1 MARPAAAVTTLL
13 AVVVLVSVAA
23 SLPAAVV
30 GDARFVARTCKRTNH
45 TECVKMLSADRRSAR
60 ATTVRQLAGIAVDI
74 AAATVKSSAAA
85 VYGKFLENHGQA
97 LELTLLECWWM
108 YDLAA
113 GEAQAAVDAYSS
125 GGRGAYLDVVRHQL
139 TGYYAGIMCDNMIVR
154 RASVSPVADIDRTT
168 ATHCNIAVDLIGL
181 LY

>member
-1 MARPAAAVTTLL
+1 MARPAAAVTVLL

-23 SLPAAVV
+23 SLPSAVV
-30 GDARFVARTCKRTNH
+30 GDARFVDRTCKRTNH

-60 ATTVRQLAGIAVDI
+60 ATTVHQLAGIAVDI

-85 VYGKFLENHGQA
+85 VYGKFLENHGQV

-113 GEAQAAVDAYSS
+113 GEAQAAVDPYSS
-125 GGRGAYLDVVRHQL
+125 GGAYLDVVRHQL
-139 TGYYAGIMCDNMIVR
+139 AGYYAGIMCGNMIVR
-154 RASVSPVADIDRTT
+154 RSKVSPVADIDRTT

>member
-1 MARPAAAVTTLL
+1 MARPAAAVTVLL

-23 SLPAAVV
+23 SLPSAVV

-60 ATTVRQLAGIAVDI
+60 ATTVHQLAGIAVDI
-74 AAATVKSSAAA
+74 AAATVKSSATA
-85 VYGKFLENHGQA
+85 VYGKFLENHGQV

-113 GEAQAAVDAYSS
+113 GEAQAAVRRLQLRRRVPRRGQAPAGRLLRRDHVRQHDRPPLEGLS
-125 GGRGAYLDVVRHQL
+125 GGRHRQDDGDAL
-139 TGYYAGIMCDNMIVR
+139 
-154 RASVSPVADIDRTT
+154 
-168 ATHCNIAVDLIGL
+168 
-181 LY
+181 